1 MPARSEITPPA
12 AANRYGTAIR
22 RVWMTKTVAIIA
34 RSPYRASR
42 AQKLVYLGNRR
53 GDGDDHHCLQ
63 HVDELLRHEC
73 IDRQPALRDCRE
85 QERGDHDTNGVRAS
99 NDRDRDAEKASTA
112 SKPPLVVMLVP
123 QDILSSSNSR
133 SPSCPA

>member
-22 RVWMTKTVAIIA
+22 RVWMTKTIAIIA

-63 HVDELLRHEC
+63 HVDDLLRHEC
-73 IDRQPALRDCRE
+73 IDRQPALRDCRA
-85 QERGDHDTNGVRAS
+85 QEPRAHDTNGARAS
-99 NDRDRDAEKASTA
+99 NERDPDTQKARHA
-112 SKPPLVVMLVP
+112 
-123 QDILSSSNSR
+123 
-133 SPSCPA
+133 